1 MKPITALL
9 LFSLAGVGTACS
21 DTVETAA
28 ADEPATVETAGTD
41 SEVQGSLN
49 LNIGR
54 TAEPQGGLIVGS
66 NAGSSGGLIVGSA
79 GTGAQIDDVE
89 GLGFEIVDDPEAIL
103 DAPPE
108 SPEDDIV
115 RLPE

>member
-9 LFSLAGVGTACS
+9 LFSLAAVGTACS
-21 DTVETAA
+21 DTVEASA
-28 ADEPATVETAGTD
+28 EEPAITETAEAG

-54 TAEPQGGLIVGS
+54 TGEAQSGMIVGS
-66 NAGSSGGLIVGSA
+66 NTGSSSGLIVGSA
-79 GTGAQIDDVE
+79 GTGPQFEDVE
-89 GLGFEIVDDPEAIL
+89 GLGIEIQEETQILLDPPA
-103 DAPPE
+103 E
-108 SPEDDIV
+108 SAEDEIV